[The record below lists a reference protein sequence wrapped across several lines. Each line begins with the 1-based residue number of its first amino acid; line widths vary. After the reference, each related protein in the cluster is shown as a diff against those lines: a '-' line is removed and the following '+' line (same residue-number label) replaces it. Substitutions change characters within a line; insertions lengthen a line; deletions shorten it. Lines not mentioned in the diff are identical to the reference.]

1 MKKTFPAYGALGIIL
16 LVVSE
21 ILHLRKVEPFYSW
34 FYCFAWWPYIFTI
47 DAIIYR
53 LKGNSLFMNRRR
65 EFFLM
70 IPWSVFIWLVFEA
83 ANLSLKNWYYI
94 NIPNSLLERWSGY
107 FIAYGT
113 VLPGLFETTELLET
127 LGLFRRSRAR
137 RIAFSR
143 GVLTLLVVLG
153 VFCLASSVLFPY
165 TFFSLI
171 WVGFIFLLEPFNYWL
186 GGKSLLGDLEEGN
199 PRKVYLLLLAGLICG
214 ALWEFWNYWSLS
226 KWIYTVPFFEERKGF
241 EMPFLGFLGFP
252 PFTIEAYVM
261 YNFLS
266 LFRFKRGWEES
277 SYCLNM
283 EKKTRPMTKVLT
295 TVFLLSFYALIFRAI
310 DLKTVDSYE
319 TRLTDAYWI
328 DARCQKELPRV
339 GITTLDEFLARTREK
354 REREELAL
362 RLLVPKEE
370 MMGWFEKS
378 QLVILKGL
386 GVGNLRLLEGVG
398 VSSVP
403 VLANEDPD
411 HLYEKLRHAYR
422 EGKVPSQAKV
432 RMWIREAKKTVR
444 RS

>member
-1 MKKTFPAYGALGIIL
+1 
-16 LVVSE
+16 
-21 ILHLRKVEPFYSW
+21 
-34 FYCFAWWPYIFTI
+34 
-47 DAIIYR
+47 
-53 LKGNSLFMNRRR
+53 
-65 EFFLM
+65 
-70 IPWSVFIWLVFEA
+70 
-83 ANLSLKNWYYI
+83 
-94 NIPNSLLERWSGY
+94 
-107 FIAYGT
+107 
-113 VLPGLFETTELLET
+113 
-127 LGLFRRSRAR
+127 
-137 RIAFSR
+137 
-143 GVLTLLVVLG
+143 
-153 VFCLASSVLFPY
+153 
-165 TFFSLI
+165 
-171 WVGFIFLLEPFNYWL
+171 
-186 GGKSLLGDLEEGN
+186 
-199 PRKVYLLLLAGLICG
+199 LICG

-386 GVGNLRLLEGVG
+386 GVENLRLLEGVG

-432 RMWIREAKKTVR
+432 RIWIREARMRVR
-444 RS
+444 SS